1 LFKFKSKQSKK
12 PVIKDAN
19 KNVTNAKSDT
29 TKRPPKAIPTM
40 SAPQRNTFANKLLN
54 NFDFIR
60 DYSAQTIG
68 KSREELLLWVEQELE
83 DDEKRQEMRKHILMV
98 GYEFPDKLK
107 K

>member
-1 LFKFKSKQSKK
+1 
-12 PVIKDAN
+12 
-19 KNVTNAKSDT
+19 
-29 TKRPPKAIPTM
+29 M